1 MYVLFSIC
9 GLGFDSFLAGLIIGF
24 KALSWRERFH
34 LALAFGACDGIA
46 TITGSL
52 WWPRLAE
59 HQFATPGLT
68 EPAAFALCLI
78 CLLLVLAT
86 ARKSRI
92 LLYSLPLLLCVD
104 NFFCGL
110 PASSAAALG
119 ASSATMA
126 LLGLTLA
133 AFGGRMFLARKVG
146 V

>member
-1 MYVLFSIC
+1 MYLLFSIC
-9 GLGFDSFLAGLIIGF
+9 SLGFDSFLGGLTIGF
-24 KALSWRERFH
+24 DKLSWRDRFR

-46 TITGSL
+46 TLAGSL

-59 HQFATPGLT
+59 QQFAASRPT
-68 EPAAFALCLI
+68 EPAAFAVYLI

-92 LLYSLPLLLCVD
+92 LIYSLPVLLCVD

-126 LLGLTLA
+126 LVGLTVA
-133 AFGGRMFLARKVG
+133 ALGGHIFLARKAEA
-146 V
+146 